1 MEINTE
7 NQQNLLILFFE
18 NKIWFFEKTGKN
30 EKKKKTASQAKEK
43 REKIQ
48 IINIRNEREDIT
60 IVPTNMKREIKEY
73 CE

>member
-30 EKKKKTASQAKEK
+30 EKKKKPLARLRKKERK
-43 REKIQ
+43 YKLLISEMK
-48 IINIRNEREDIT
+48 ERT
-60 IVPTNMKREIKEY
+60 SL
-73 CE
+73 